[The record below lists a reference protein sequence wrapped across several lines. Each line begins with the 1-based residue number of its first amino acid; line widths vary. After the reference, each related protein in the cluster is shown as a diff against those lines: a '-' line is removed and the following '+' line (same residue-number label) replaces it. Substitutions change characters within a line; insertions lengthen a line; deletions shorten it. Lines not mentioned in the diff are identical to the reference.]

1 MLAMIRK
8 EFRELRRDRRTMAM
22 LIALPIILLVVFG
35 YAANFSVSSIR
46 TDVYGDQATSVASLL
61 QSPFDSDVV
70 DPSGTTTDAK
80 DALRDND
87 ADVAI
92 VADSGERP
100 VAYVNGSE
108 LFVAQTAVGGLN
120 AANAKIAAAVPGG
133 ASQTGNGTGDSSTS
147 PGIEIDVLY
156 NPDLETSWVMVPA
169 LVGLILAFIG
179 TIITSLGLVRERQE
193 GTLEQLAVMPI
204 RPSDVIAGKITPY
217 FVLACLDMIL
227 VTVLGIVLF
236 GVPFNG
242 NVALFALG
250 AVVFLLV
257 VLGIGVLISTMSQ
270 NQGQAIQMALMM
282 LLPQILLSGMIFPL
296 SSMPWG
302 VRWIGYLLPLTYF
315 ISISQGIMLRA
326 APLSSLWPSFVILGV
341 MAVAVFGAAILRFR
355 SDLAPNVS
363 RNDHVASQP
372 DLGGGRTTRDADE
385 P

>member
-1 MLAMIRK
+1 M
-8 EFRELRRDRRTMAM
+8 
-22 LIALPIILLVVFG
+22 
-35 YAANFSVSSIR
+35 
-46 TDVYGDQATSVASLL
+46 
-61 QSPFDSDVV
+61 
-70 DPSGTTTDAK
+70 
-80 DALRDND
+80 
-87 ADVAI
+87 
-92 VADSGERP
+92 
-100 VAYVNGSE
+100 
-108 LFVAQTAVGGLN
+108 
-120 AANAKIAAAVPGG
+120 
-133 ASQTGNGTGDSSTS
+133 
-147 PGIEIDVLY
+147 
-156 NPDLETSWVMVPA
+156 
-169 LVGLILAFIG
+169 
-179 TIITSLGLVRERQE
+179 
-193 GTLEQLAVMPI
+193 
-204 RPSDVIAGKITPY
+204 
-217 FVLACLDMIL
+217 
-227 VTVLGIVLF
+227 
-236 GVPFNG
+236 
-242 NVALFALG
+242 
-250 AVVFLLV
+250 VFLLV